1 MDMQFALGL
10 TFLLGFFV
18 GIGPAQTGSEIPT
31 KLGLNLASAK
41 EAVLE
46 SLTSGSVYNDA
57 AMRTF
62 KALAPAARAAI
73 VRGGLDAIKAYVETA
88 EFKAAYMKFRDN
100 EKPNPPEARPSA
112 DEAWKKQKADFEK
125 QIAEMKKNLAG
136 LDAETRKSM
145 EAAVKQMQAQME
157 KMDKDTATRD
167 LMRQMVEA
175 QKVEDKNQYAEQVKV
190 WEENYPADPRI
201 LIQKRIRDFLE
212 TSADV
217 DFEAKLIASGSKKR
231 FANEDFEGKPAE
243 WKICF
248 RAGKEATEA
257 ARAFA
262 RSWLTELEKK

>member
-1 MDMQFALGL
+1 MNLALSL
-10 TFLLGFFV
+10 MVWLGFSL

-62 KALAPAARAAI
+62 KALAPSARTAI
-73 VRGGLDAIKAYVETA
+73 VRGGLAAIKEYVGTA

-175 QKVEDKNQYAEQVKV
+175 QKVEDKNQYAEQVKA

-217 DFEAKLIASGSKKR
+217 DFAAKLIASGSKMR
-231 FANEDFEGKPAE
+231 FANEDYEGKPAE